1 MKKINL
7 LVLFISIN
15 FMAFAQ
21 SPTELK
27 VAATVEK
34 LRLAMV
40 SGERAALEELASTD
54 LSYGHSSGKI
64 EDKAAF
70 VESIASGKSDF
81 VTIDFKDQ
89 TIKEVLAFLLSN
101 TSIIFKEVNG
111 GIVLSAKPK
120 PPKYGTLK
128 GRVVDFEASEPL
140 PGATIR
146 VEQLKRGA
154 VADSKGYYQFK
165 DLPEGK
171 YTLSASYITYETTRL
186 ENIQVT
192 ENKETIQDFKI
203 KPSAKLNEVMIS
215 GTSRRKVINATDAQL
230 IQEIR
235 VSRSVVSG
243 VSNEQIVRS
252 MDRDVAIRLI
262 LIRESFLDTAGYIIG
277 LA

>member
-81 VTIDFKDQ
+81 VKIDFKDQ
-89 TIKEVLAFLLSN
+89 TIKVTGKTAIVRHQLHANTNDGGKPGEVHLGILL
-101 TSIIFKEVNG
+101 
-111 GIVLSAKPK
+111 VLQK
-120 PPKYGTLK
+120 
-128 GRVVDFEASEPL
+128 
-140 PGATIR
+140 
-146 VEQLKRGA
+146 
-154 VADSKGYYQFK
+154 
-165 DLPEGK
+165 EGK
-171 YTLSASYITYETTRL
+171 TW
-186 ENIQVT
+186 
-192 ENKETIQDFKI
+192 
-203 KPSAKLNEVMIS
+203 KLL
-215 GTSRRKVINATDAQL
+215 GRQAYKL
-230 IQEIR
+230 P
-235 VSRSVVSG
+235 
-243 VSNEQIVRS
+243 
-252 MDRDVAIRLI
+252 
-262 LIRESFLDTAGYIIG
+262 
-277 LA
+277 